1 MGMKIQ
7 NNYTNYNLYD
17 MHRSVTRQGFGAAKD
32 VNLKYIYR
40 THFDVLPKRIQTEVE
55 KLVKAGKH
63 ESITLYD
70 LHKDQYA
77 ALLDDKTCKTLDDAR
92 NLFPE
97 FREVLDASAVI
108 KHKSPNIK
116 KIMEKVPLEDFSLYL
131 LKERWG
137 KLKTLDEIAQDLG
150 LKNRVGI
157 AWLKDK
163 IQMPD
168 FGKNYTTLLRAS
180 DEAYN
185 GIIAAKTKAYN
196 AMHYDAVVEKNRRL
210 ARENVDLNSYIS
222 QEAWD
227 RLPHIREAL
236 SEISRTVPKEN
247 RFATL
252 WQMYPD
258 YAKEYAEVKSQIAA
272 EIRGSYKKT

>member
-1 MGMKIQ
+1 MKIQ
-7 NNYTNYNLYD
+7 NNYANYNLCN
-17 MHRSVTRQGFGAAKD
+17 MQNPVTRQGFGAAKD
-32 VNLKYIYR
+32 INLKYICR
-40 THFDVLPKRIQTEVE
+40 AHFNVLPKRIQTEVE
-55 KLVKAGKH
+55 KLVKSGKH
-63 ESITLYD
+63 DRITLYD
-70 LHKDQYA
+70 LHKEQYA
-77 ALLDDKTCKTLDDAR
+77 ELLDCETLEAAR
-92 NLFPE
+92 NKFPE
-97 FREVLDASAVI
+97 FREVLDARAVI

-116 KIMEKVPLEDFSLYL
+116 KIMEKVPLEDLSLYL

-137 KLKTLDEIAQDLG
+137 NLKTLDEIAHDLG

-168 FGKNYTTLLRAS
+168 FCKNYTTLLRAS

-185 GIIAAKTKAYN
+185 GVIAAKTKAYN
-196 AMHYDAVVEKNRRL
+196 AAHYGAVVERNQRL
-210 ARENVDLNSYIS
+210 ASENIELNRYIS
-222 QEAWD
+222 QEAWN

-252 WQMYPD
+252 WATYPE
-258 YAKEYAEVKSQIAA
+258 YAKEYAEMKSQIAA
-272 EIRGSYKKT
+272 EIRGSYKKS

>member
-1 MGMKIQ
+1 MKIQ
-7 NNYTNYNLYD
+7 NNYANYNLYNTQNS
-17 MHRSVTRQGFGAAKD
+17 MTRQGFGAAKD
-32 VNLKYIYR
+32 ITLKYIYKA
-40 THFDVLPKRIQTEVE
+40 HFAVLPKRIQTEVE

-63 ESITLYD
+63 DSITLYD
-70 LHKDQYA
+70 LHKQKYA

-97 FREVLDASAVI
+97 FREVLDAKAVI
-108 KHKSPNIK
+108 EHKSPNIK
-116 KIMEKVPLEDFSLYL
+116 KIMQKVPLEDLSLYL

-150 LKNRVGI
+150 LKNRTGI
-157 AWLKDK
+157 TWLKDK

-185 GIIAAKTKAYN
+185 GIIAGKTKAYN
-196 AMHYDAVVEKNRRL
+196 AVHYDAVVKKNQRL
-210 ARENVDLNSYIS
+210 SKKNIELNRFIA

-252 WQMYPD
+252 WQMYPE
-258 YAKEYAEVKSQIAA
+258 YAREYAEMKSQVAA
-272 EIRGSYKKT
+272 EIRGSYKKN